1 MTAREATASEH
12 RRAALP
18 AHDTARAEP
27 RPEERSER
35 GAEQM
40 RTREATASEHRR
52 AALPAHR
59 TARAE
64 PRPEERSERGAE
76 Q

>member
-1 MTAREATASEH
+1 VTAREATASEH

-35 GAEQM
+35 GAEQ
-40 RTREATASEHRR
+40 
-52 AALPAHR
+52 
-59 TARAE
+59 
-64 PRPEERSERGAE
+64 
-76 Q
+76 